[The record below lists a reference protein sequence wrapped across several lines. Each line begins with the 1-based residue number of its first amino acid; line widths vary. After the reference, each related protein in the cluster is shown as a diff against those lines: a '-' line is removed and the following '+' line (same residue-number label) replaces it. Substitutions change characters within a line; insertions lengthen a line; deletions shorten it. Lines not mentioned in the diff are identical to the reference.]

1 MFVAFHVTNPP
12 RGFCR
17 IVKQLTVPALPAIV
31 MLVTVVGGVPAAAQE
46 TEARLA
52 PQQQRAVRAV
62 RESSREQINENV
74 LFLMSGRPD
83 ASYEAIADDI
93 AAVVDDG
100 PRMRVLPV
108 LGNAALQN
116 VADVLFLRGVDLAL
130 TVVQVM
136 NELKLT
142 KRYGP
147 NLDRQLVYITAL
159 SNDEMHI
166 VARPGIYSIEDLRNK
181 KVNFHTVG
189 SASALLGP
197 RVLEELQI
205 EVQPLNM
212 PQRDALRRMRA
223 GEIDA
228 TVCICAKPVALFAD
242 LPADSGFRLIGVP
255 HAPALQDDYLPATI
269 DAEDYPNL
277 LPAGAEAETVATT
290 TALISYNWPRGSAR
304 YNRIARFVDVMFSN
318 FSEFHQPPRH
328 PMWRSVN
335 LAAVIPGWQRFPAA
349 KDWLDSHQAASQRPA
364 LARALGDQ
372 TTGRSV
378 GATAADGDKI
388 FHEFMDHM
396 RKARD

>member
-1 MFVAFHVTNPP
+1 M
-12 RGFCR
+12 GFCG
-17 IVKQLTVPALPAIV
+17 IVRKLTVPALPAMV
-31 MLVTVVGGVPAAAQE
+31 MLITVVRAAPAAAQE
-46 TEARLA
+46 TEVRLTT
-52 PQQQRAVRAV
+52 QQQSAAQAA

-74 LFLMSGRPD
+74 LFLMSGRPG

-108 LGNAALQN
+108 LGNAAVQN
-116 VADVLFLRGVDLAL
+116 VGDVLFLRGVDLAL

-166 VARPGIYSIEDLRNK
+166 VARPGIDSIEDLRNR

-197 RVLEELQI
+197 RVLEELRI
-205 EVQPLNM
+205 EVQPFNM

-255 HAPALQDDYLPATI
+255 HAPALQDDYLPAMI

-277 LPAGAEAETVATT
+277 LAAGAEAETVATT

-304 YNRIARFVDVMFSN
+304 YNRIARFVDAMFSK
-318 FSEFHQPPRH
+318 FSEFHRPPRH

-335 LAAVIPGWQRFPAA
+335 LAAVIPGWQRFAAA
-349 KDWLDSHQAASQRPA
+349 KDWLDRNESPAASLRPA

-372 TTGRSV
+372 TTGPSV
-378 GATAADGDKI
+378 GATAADSDKM

-396 RKARD
+396 RKARN